1 MSKLKSTLSRVG
13 SNLLF
18 VFSIPIRLLGGSLF
32 LILLALYL
40 FLKKPARDNLCPA
53 LSDGFDKAY
62 DVLDHSKRACGC
74 VCDIL
79 KL

>member
-18 VFSIPIRLLGGSLF
+18 LCSLPIRLLSGSLC

-40 FLKKPARDNLCPA
+40 FLKKPVRDNLRPA
-53 LSDGFDKAY
+53 ISRGGDKLDDA
-62 DVLDHSKRACGC
+62 LDHIKHACGC
-74 VCDIL
+74 VGDIL

>member
-18 VFSIPIRLLGGSLF
+18 VCSLPIRILVGSLC

-40 FLKKPARDNLCPA
+40 FLKKPARYNLSHA
-53 LSDGFDKAY
+53 ISRGGDKLDDA
-62 DVLDHSKRACGC
+62 LDHMKHACGC
-74 VCDIL
+74 VGDIL